1 MLERQKNVMA
11 KILIVEDEANIARFL
26 ELELKHEGYE
36 VEKAPDGR
44 LGLQKALEGNFDLI
58 LLDIMLPGLS
68 GIEVCRRVRMESRVP
83 IIMLTAKDDVT
94 DKVAGLD
101 MGADDYMT
109 KPFAIEELLA
119 RIRVALNRKQ
129 STETEKK
136 QDMIQYGALLLN
148 LNEHSVSYDGE
159 EINLTKKEYELLEC
173 MLKNKGVAL
182 NRDRILKE
190 VWDYD
195 YYGDTNV
202 VDVYIRYL
210 RQKIDDRFGIT
221 LIHTV
226 RGIGYIIKD
235 ENK

>member
-1 MLERQKNVMA
+1 MA

-36 VEKAPDGR
+36 VDKAPDGR
-44 LGLQKALEGNFDLI
+44 MGLQKALEGNFDLI

-129 STETEKK
+129 NSEDGKK
-136 QDMIQYGALLLN
+136 AELVQYGELVLN
-148 LNEHSVSYDGE
+148 LNEHSVFYGRE
-159 EINLTKKEYELLEC
+159 EISLTKKEYELLEC
-173 MLKNKGVAL
+173 MLENKGTAL
-182 NRDRILKE
+182 SRERILKD

-226 RGIGYIIKD
+226 RGVGYIIKD
-235 ENK
+235 ETK